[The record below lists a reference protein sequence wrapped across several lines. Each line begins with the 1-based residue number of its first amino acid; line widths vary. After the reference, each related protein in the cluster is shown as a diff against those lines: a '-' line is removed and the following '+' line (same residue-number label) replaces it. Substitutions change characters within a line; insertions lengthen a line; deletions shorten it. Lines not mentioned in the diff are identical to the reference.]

1 MVPENLGVMGG
12 AVPQKDGEC
21 LCGDGRAGGGA
32 EEMPLPEKGKRE
44 GVRMALADW
53 ALSENRGGYTKSDR
67 DKIKKDKTTPQWVYT
82 GIGAPRGGTSGG
94 QGAAAG
100 PARPA
105 GGGDSGADAGGGESG
120 SGGLNALELLNA
132 FLQAQQ
138 RARDEAYRVA
148 EAQQKK
154 DYEYAAG
161 RLNTDTDR
169 ALQEAYI
176 NKMLSLLH
184 LPQDMAAQGLGGGAS
199 ETTLGSLYNNYGNAR
214 VKLENERQRQ
224 LAGLLNTHQG
234 NLAQLSAQRAS
245 GAQAA
250 LNAYTTQLAK
260 LMAGNTPLLLSLSQ
274 QGGDSGGSYYRLRR
288 LLGWDETE

>member
-1 MVPENLGVMGG
+1 
-12 AVPQKDGEC
+12 
-21 LCGDGRAGGGA
+21 
-32 EEMPLPEKGKRE
+32 
-44 GVRMALADW
+44 MALADW
-53 ALSENRGGYTKSDR
+53 VLSENRGGYTKSDR
-67 DKIKKDKTTPQWVYT
+67 EKIKNDKKTPQWVYT
-82 GIGAPRGGTSGG
+82 GIGAPRGG
-94 QGAAAG
+94 GA
-100 PARPA
+100 
-105 GGGDSGADAGGGESG
+105 SG
-120 SGGLNALELLNA
+120 SGGGTAAAAGGGSGGGGGGSGSGGGGGPDAFELLSA

-138 RARDEAYRVA
+138 KARDEAYRIA

-161 RLNTDTDR
+161 QLNTDTDR

-176 NKMLSLLH
+176 NKMLSLLR

-214 VKLENERQRQ
+214 TKLENERQRQ

-234 NLAQLSAQRAS
+234 NLAQLRAQRAS
-245 GAQAA
+245 GAQTA

-260 LMAGNTPLLLSLSQ
+260 LMASNTPLLLSLSQ
-274 QGGDSGGSYYRLRR
+274 QGAGGGSYYRLRR

>member
-1 MVPENLGVMGG
+1 
-12 AVPQKDGEC
+12 
-21 LCGDGRAGGGA
+21 
-32 EEMPLPEKGKRE
+32 
-44 GVRMALADW
+44 MALADW
-53 ALSENRGGYTKSDR
+53 VLSENRGGYTKSDR
-67 DKIKKDKTTPQWVYT
+67 EKIKNDKKTPQWVYT
-82 GIGAPRGGTSGG
+82 GIGAPRGG
-94 QGAAAG
+94 GA
-100 PARPA
+100 
-105 GGGDSGADAGGGESG
+105 SG
-120 SGGLNALELLNA
+120 SGGGAAAAAGGGSGGGGGSSGSGGGGGPDAFELISA

-138 RARDEAYRVA
+138 KARDEAYRIA

-161 RLNTDTDR
+161 QLNTDTDR

-176 NKMLSLLH
+176 NKMLSLLR

-214 VKLENERQRQ
+214 TKLENEHQRQ

-234 NLAQLSAQRAS
+234 NLAQLRAQRAS
-245 GAQAA
+245 GAQTA

-260 LMAGNTPLLLSLSQ
+260 LMASNTPLLLSLSQ
-274 QGGDSGGSYYRLRR
+274 QGAGGGGSYYRLRR